1 MGDMLLRDRQ
11 TIGATAER
19 ELTADSATGS
29 TLVDA
34 ALTEGNDFWN
44 GSVLKTIRG
53 TGAGQQRTVAD
64 FDAASDTLTVSPNW
78 TTNPAAGTVY
88 LLDRPAP
95 AAELFRAGSFRHDL
109 TIERLD
115 RAVKDASLSPFPAVM
130 GKRSAKLSFTTEL
143 RGSGAAG
150 TPPDYGILFKACG
163 MAETVVGGASVAYKP
178 TSNKAAFTRA
188 CVTVYLDGL
197 RILYLGCMGT
207 FSAELPL
214 DGVPAVNWD
223 FTAAD
228 FLVSDAAL
236 VEGSA
241 YQEVIPAPVM
251 VTGFSFAGF
260 NFDIARLTL
269 ALNNEVALRQSVNV
283 PGGHIG
289 ALVTR
294 RAPSGGFDP
303 EAVLKGTKDL
313 FADWEAGAQAALA
326 VVIGSQAGNICTI
339 AAPKCQ
345 YTGAGLGDRNGLL
358 AYEAPFVMNRASGDD
373 EVTITFT

>member
-11 TIGATAER
+11 TIGSTEEKELVADAAT
-19 ELTADSATGS
+19 SG

-34 ALTEGNDFWN
+34 ALTGGDDFWN
-44 GSVLKTIRG
+44 GAVLKTIRG
-53 TGAGQQRTVAD
+53 TGSGQQRTVTD
-64 FDAASDTLTVSPNW
+64 FDAASGTLTVSPNW
-78 TTNPAAGTVY
+78 ATNPGAGTVY

-109 TIERLD
+109 NIERLE

-130 GKRSAKLSFTTEL
+130 GKRSARLSFTTEL

-150 TPPDYGILFKACG
+150 TPPDYGILFRACG
-163 MAETVVGGASVAYKP
+163 MSEAIAGGASVAYKP
-178 TSNKAAFTRA
+178 TSDKAAFARA
-188 CVTVYLDGL
+188 CITVHLDGL

-207 FSAELPL
+207 FSMELPL

-228 FLVSDAAL
+228 FVVGDAAL

-241 YQEVIPAPVM
+241 YQEVAPAPVM

-260 NFDIARLTL
+260 NFDISRLTL
-269 ALNNEVALRQSVNV
+269 ALNNTVALRESANV

-289 ALVTR
+289 AIVTR
-294 RAPSGGFDP
+294 RAPSGSFDP
-303 EAVLKGTKDL
+303 EAVLKGTHDL
-313 FADWEAGAQAALA
+313 FAGWEAGAEAALA
-326 VVIGSQAGNICTI
+326 AAVGSQAGNICTL

-345 YTGAGLGDRNGLL
+345 YTGAGFGDRSGLL
-358 AYEAPFVMNRASGDD
+358 SYEAPFAMNRSGGDD
-373 EVTITFT
+373 ELTITFT